1 MPMGNVEKY
10 IWNDKLRKNVEI
22 KMCIR
27 ELLLQ
32 KNEDKRKCCRMS
44 TEVEKQFRKMLP
56 QNLERVKEAKKN
68 AKGLLMKFKKKR
80 FWKGVEKAKQ
90 EASSRMNREPVWY
103 RG

>member
-10 IWNDKLRKNVEI
+10 IWNDKVRKNVEI
-22 KMCIR
+22 KNVYKRIIAT
-27 ELLLQ
+27 
-32 KNEDKRKCCRMS
+32 KNEDRRKCCRMS

-68 AKGLLMKFKKKR
+68 AKGLLMKF
-80 FWKGVEKAKQ
+80 FEKGFG
-90 EASSRMNREPVWY
+90 

>member
-1 MPMGNVEKY
+1 
-10 IWNDKLRKNVEI
+10 
-22 KMCIR
+22 MCIR

-90 EASSRMNREPVWY
+90 EASKQNEQRTCVVQRLRHLSKTRETQVQLYSYP
-103 RG
+103 